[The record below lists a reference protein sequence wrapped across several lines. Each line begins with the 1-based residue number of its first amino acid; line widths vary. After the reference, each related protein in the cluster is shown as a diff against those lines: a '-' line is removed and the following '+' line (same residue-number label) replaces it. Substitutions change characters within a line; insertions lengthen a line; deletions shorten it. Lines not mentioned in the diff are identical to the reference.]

1 MEEQLSIRGT
11 IEAWEDGALGTSAV
25 HVRRAPQE
33 LMEQIDE
40 ALCLKPIS
48 IRLPKNVIDTFK
60 LLAQLHNTGY
70 QPLMRDALCRFAE
83 GEMKQLLITTVKSK
97 QQSKAIPAAAVDF
110 ADSAISEAPQGEQD
124 MQRAA

>member
-1 MEEQLSIRGT
+1 MEEQSSIRGT
-11 IEAWEDGALGTSAV
+11 VDAWEKGELGMSGA
-25 HVRRAPQE
+25 HVRRAPPE

-83 GEMKQLLITTVKSK
+83 AEMKQLLITTVKSK
-97 QQSKAIPAAAVDF
+97 QQSKTPPATPVPF
-110 ADSAISEAPQGEQD
+110 ADSEIEPDPNGGEEIK
-124 MQRAA
+124 RAA